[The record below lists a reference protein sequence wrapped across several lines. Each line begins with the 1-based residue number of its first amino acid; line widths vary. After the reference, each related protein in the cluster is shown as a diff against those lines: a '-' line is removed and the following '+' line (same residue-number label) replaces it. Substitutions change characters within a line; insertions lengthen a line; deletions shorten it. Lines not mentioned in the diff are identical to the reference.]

1 MTIFGPDIS
10 SYEHGVNV
18 RVLTDPFI
26 LFKVTEGTYYVDA
39 DYEAFLAQAQATGKL
54 AIPYHFVTTQ
64 DPGAQARFIAAH
76 IGDKSL
82 PLMLDFEPQ
91 DQTGSRPTVAQLA
104 ALIDAC
110 VAEGLRPR
118 LCYVPRWYWQ
128 QLGSPSLAPLAV
140 RGQGLIS
147 SAYPGGSGYPGDNA
161 AGWQP
166 YGGMTPLL
174 YQYTDAAYESGQKL
188 GDMNAYRG
196 TRDQL
201 AAFLGATITGDD
213 MALTSQDVVDVWSYK
228 NPAAGDKVDAHQQL
242 VNAAAAAAAASAKLD
257 QLLALVKQQAIDP
270 TALAAAIVAKLPA
283 PATVDPAVIA
293 AAVVTALEEHGISG
307 VDQQALAGEVVT
319 EIAARLAKGN
329 A

>member
-10 SYEHGVNV
+10 SYQHGVNV
-18 RVLTDPFI
+18 RALADPFI
-26 LFKVTEGTYYVDA
+26 LLKVTEGTYYVDA

-54 AIPYHFVTTQ
+54 AVPYHFVTTQ

-91 DQTGSRPTVAQLA
+91 GQTGSRPTVAQLA
-104 ALIDAC
+104 ALVDAC
-110 VAEGLRPR
+110 LAEGLRPR

-128 QLGSPSLAPLAV
+128 QLGSPPLAPLAS

-147 SAYPGGSGYPGDNA
+147 SAYPGGSGYPGDGA

-174 YQYTDAAYESGQKL
+174 YQYTDAAYEGGQKL

-201 AAFLGATITGDD
+201 AAFLGATITGED
-213 MALTSQDVVDVWSYK
+213 MALDPTDARTLWSYSNGDK
-228 NPAAGDKVDAHQQL
+228 PDVHQTLANAATSSATAAAQTAQILAVLKQQPMAADAIAAAIVTDLKTAGVITVADPAAIATAVVTVLEQHNFGGLSAQQMHDAL
-242 VNAAAAAAAASAKLD
+242 AAAASTLN
-257 QLLALVKQQAIDP
+257 
-270 TALAAAIVAKLPA
+270 
-283 PATVDPAVIA
+283 
-293 AAVVTALEEHGISG
+293 
-307 VDQQALAGEVVT
+307 AGG
-319 EIAARLAKGN
+319 A
-329 A
+329 